1 MRYIRTFE
9 LKPDDSHKSF
19 YKKAFVEEWDNGDK
33 RLFSYGTLVCI
44 ITSEGNF
51 IRTWGGWSA
60 TTQRHVNAFL
70 SLYGITEMH
79 GKANW
84 LKMRVAR

>member
-9 LKPDDSHKSF
+9 LKPNDSHKSF

-33 RLFSYGTLVCI
+33 RLFSYGTQVCI
-44 ITSEGNF
+44 ITGESDV
-51 IRTWGGWSA
+51 IRTWYGWSA
-60 TTQRHVNAFL
+60 TTQRHVNTFL
-70 SLYGITEMH
+70 SHYGITEMH

-84 LKMRVAR
+84 LQMSVSR

>member
-1 MRYIRTFE
+1 MRCIRTFE
-9 LKPDDSHKSF
+9 LRPNGSHKSF

-33 RLFSYGTLVCI
+33 RLFSYGTQVCI
-44 ITSEGNF
+44 ITGEGDV
-51 IRTWGGWSA
+51 IRTWRGWSA

-70 SLYGITEMH
+70 SLYGLSAIC

-84 LKMRVAR
+84 LKMSVSR